1 MIKNKL
7 TRLLALTAVS
17 TALISGTTFGET
29 QTFTAS
35 VEVRN
40 SFDLIET
47 VPLSFG
53 VISAIYGD
61 DATDF
66 ATLTIDSDG
75 TTADTITDGLAAAR
89 IVPIAAGTAGQF
101 TIENAA
107 PNTVLTIT
115 PLVDFD
121 LTDPSGGTSRQ
132 FQVSNF
138 TLESISSGTAFAF
151 DTDAT
156 GTLVFNVGATLT
168 TDIQVLA
175 AGTPGPYDD
184 TTYTGTFD
192 ITVNY

>member
-17 TALISGTTFGET
+17 TAIISTTTFGET

-35 VEVRN
+35 VEVQN
-40 SFDLIET
+40 SFDLLET

-53 VISAIYGD
+53 VISAIYSNV
-61 DATDF
+61 ATDF
-66 ATLTIDSDG
+66 ATLTVDSDG
-75 TTADTITDGLAAAR
+75 TSADIIVNGTDAS
-89 IVPIAAGTAGQF
+89 IVPISAGTAGQF
-101 TIENAA
+101 TVENAA

-115 PLVDFD
+115 PPSDFD
-121 LTDPSGGTSRQ
+121 LTDPSSGTTRK
-132 FQVSNF
+132 FQVSTF

-168 TDIQVLA
+168 TDIVPV
-175 AGTPGPYDD
+175 AGETAGPYDD
-184 TTYTGTFD
+184 TTYTGTYD